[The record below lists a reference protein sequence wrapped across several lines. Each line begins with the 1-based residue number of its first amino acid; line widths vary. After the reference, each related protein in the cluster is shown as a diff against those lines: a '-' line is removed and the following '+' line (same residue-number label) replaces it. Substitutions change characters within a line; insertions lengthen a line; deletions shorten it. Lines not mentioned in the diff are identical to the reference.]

1 MTCISVDYK
10 QLTISRLLLLLLL
23 LLLLPLPVLIGQRE
37 TAQDN
42 PAAMEFIDE
51 LLVTMANNEN
61 FSKDNDDNNM
71 VMKNLCTIC
80 KIDMGECNPRQLC
93 GKTRCL
99 YSSEDNNGDDGNG
112 NDGDLGEDE
121 SLLICEPISTE
132 VQKKREESA
141 AAVAASAAAAV
152 PSIGKKRK
160 RRKID
165 DFISEE
171 KFEEEA
177 SKVRKKA
184 AISWKDLP
192 INAIMKLI
200 KISDPVE
207 TKYGINNIITL
218 QTRDGDE
225 YCVWGKEHI
234 LKSIN
239 KAKEDDSTGQ
249 IYVKTYGKVKHSKD
263 ETKTYHRVEV
273 INKKDISG

>member
-1 MTCISVDYK
+1 
-10 QLTISRLLLLLLL
+10 
-23 LLLLPLPVLIGQRE
+23 
-37 TAQDN
+37 
-42 PAAMEFIDE
+42 
-51 LLVTMANNEN
+51 
-61 FSKDNDDNNM
+61 
-71 VMKNLCTIC
+71 
-80 KIDMGECNPRQLC
+80 MGECNPRQLC

-99 YSSEDNNGDDGNG
+99 YSSEDNNRDDGNG
-112 NDGDLGEDE
+112 NDEDLGEDE
-121 SLLICEPISTE
+121 SVTICEPISSE
-132 VQKKREESA
+132 VQKKKEESA
-141 AAVAASAAAAV
+141 AAVAA

-177 SKVRKKA
+177 VKGRKKA

-192 INAIMKLI
+192 LNVILKLI

-249 IYVKTYGKVKHSKD
+249 IYVKTYGTVKHSKD
-263 ETKTYHRVEV
+263 ETKTYHYVEV